1 MILNYEILTDIS
13 VNSLMDLGK
22 LKQFEE
28 ESNLKINISALSRK
42 FGVDRRTIRKY
53 VDGYMKPTT
62 RSRQT
67 QFDDY
72 YETIN
77 ELLSNELKVFAYKS
91 ILWRYLVTN
100 YGLKAPESSFRR
112 YIRSVPE
119 FNDYFIRLRQK
130 STKEPTPM
138 RFESGIAEQA
148 QLDWKESMTLVLSS
162 GESIV
167 VNIFVLLLSYSRFR
181 VYRLSLQKTQD
192 ILLNFMSD
200 AFVTF
205 GGVPKEV
212 IVDNMKTVMDESRT
226 TYKPGKVNIRFQQ
239 FADDYGFKVKPCIG
253 GRPETKAKVE
263 SPMRIL
269 DELRAYNGDLTYSE
283 LNDKLQE
290 INNRENSRFHNSYQ
304 MVPVLG
310 LDKEKDAL
318 APLPADAIR
327 RQYVIK
333 TSKVTVNKSSMI
345 TVKSRQYSV
354 SPKYIG
360 KHVTVQC
367 FDNQLHVH
375 YNTQLIAIHN
385 QSDTPLNYLDKHYIE
400 IAKMTLPFDDRKIE
414 EIAKDNLK
422 KIGARYE

>member
-1 MILNYEILTDIS
+1 MILNYEILTEIS

-28 ESNLKINISALSRK
+28 DSNLKINVSALSRK

-53 VDGYMKPTT
+53 IDGYVKPTT
-62 RSRQT
+62 RVRQT

-72 YETIN
+72 HEIIN
-77 ELLSNELKVFAYKS
+77 KLLGNKLKVFAYKS
-91 ILWRYLVTN
+91 ILWRYLVSN
-100 YGLKAPESSFRR
+100 YGMEAPESSFRR

-119 FNDYFIRLRQK
+119 FNDYFIGLRQ
-130 STKEPTPM
+130 STTKEPTPM
-138 RFESGIAEQA
+138 RFETGIAEQA
-148 QLDWKESMTLVLSS
+148 QLDWKESMSLVLSS
-162 GESIV
+162 GETIV

-181 VYRLSLQKTQD
+181 VYRLSVQKTQD

-212 IVDNMKTVMDESRT
+212 LVDNMKTVMDVSRT
-226 TYKPGKVNIRFQQ
+226 RYNPGKVNARFQQ

-269 DELRAYNGDLTYSE
+269 DELKAYNGDLNYSE
-283 LNDKLQE
+283 LNEKLKE

-304 MVPVLG
+304 TVPVLG
-310 LDKEKDAL
+310 LDKEKDAFH
-318 APLPADAIR
+318 PLPADVIR
-327 RQYVIK
+327 RLYEIK

-345 TVKSRQYSV
+345 TIRSRQYSV
-354 SPKYIG
+354 PPKYIG
-360 KHVTVQC
+360 KQVTVQC

-375 YNTQLIAIHN
+375 YNTQLITIHK

-400 IAKMTLPFDDRKIE
+400 IAKMTLPFEDKKIE
-414 EIAKDNLK
+414 EIARDNLK

>member
-1 MILNYEILTDIS
+1 M
-13 VNSLMDLGK
+13 
-22 LKQFEE
+22 
-28 ESNLKINISALSRK
+28 KINISALSRK

-53 VDGYMKPTT
+53 VDGYVKPTT

-100 YGLKAPESSFRR
+100 YGLKALESIFRR

-192 ILLNFMSD
+192 ILLNFRSD

-212 IVDNMKTVMDESRT
+212 LVDNMKTVMDESRT

-304 MVPVLG
+304 MVLVLG
-310 LDKEKDAL
+310 LD
-318 APLPADAIR
+318 
-327 RQYVIK
+327 
-333 TSKVTVNKSSMI
+333 
-345 TVKSRQYSV
+345 
-354 SPKYIG
+354 
-360 KHVTVQC
+360 
-367 FDNQLHVH
+367 
-375 YNTQLIAIHN
+375 
-385 QSDTPLNYLDKHYIE
+385 
-400 IAKMTLPFDDRKIE
+400 
-414 EIAKDNLK
+414 
-422 KIGARYE
+422 